1 MIMTLLVKVLL
12 GISKTGIYVLVAEL
26 FLGRTATLLHDKKVY
41 FVSAIIAI
49 VLSASNYY
57 GYECLV
63 TFAPFVVLVSLTILG
78 ILTEGKKKIVLSL
91 TSAIESYVVS
101 FMFGLIFI
109 VISGL
114 LSKIGFNAVSKYDK
128 YIWVIGIRTV
138 GIVLIWIK
146 YEWLH
151 KQVKKTAVNVM
162 ILISAFFMFFQQL
175 LQTVYVDKDYNL
187 GVVLLLLLYLT
198 MIFTAFM
205 LLQHN
210 RLTAKQQAIEED
222 NRQMSQRLHRSKDV
236 LGVVSQVVA
245 SEDHID
251 PKLRKELAD
260 FCDDEMNEM
269 QDRALGANLIGD
281 TGIELVNV
289 MLQKQMLRCADLNIS
304 FDVMIPAPIDGY
316 IREIGISATEF
327 MRMLNDL
334 LKNAV
339 KAILSSDNT
348 HRELLLIMGE
358 AGNDCFEIR
367 LYDSGVPF
375 PPKILEHLGERGNT
389 TDGTGN
395 GIADTVETLR
405 HYRASFVIEPIEPGT
420 DIYTKCIHIAFDGQG
435 CLPQNGEQ

>member
-146 YEWLH
+146 
-151 KQVKKTAVNVM
+151 
-162 ILISAFFMFFQQL
+162 
-175 LQTVYVDKDYNL
+175 
-187 GVVLLLLLYLT
+187 
-198 MIFTAFM
+198 
-205 LLQHN
+205 
-210 RLTAKQQAIEED
+210 
-222 NRQMSQRLHRSKDV
+222 
-236 LGVVSQVVA
+236 
-245 SEDHID
+245 
-251 PKLRKELAD
+251 
-260 FCDDEMNEM
+260 
-269 QDRALGANLIGD
+269 
-281 TGIELVNV
+281 
-289 MLQKQMLRCADLNIS
+289 
-304 FDVMIPAPIDGY
+304 
-316 IREIGISATEF
+316 
-327 MRMLNDL
+327 
-334 LKNAV
+334 
-339 KAILSSDNT
+339 
-348 HRELLLIMGE
+348 
-358 AGNDCFEIR
+358 
-367 LYDSGVPF
+367 
-375 PPKILEHLGERGNT
+375 
-389 TDGTGN
+389 
-395 GIADTVETLR
+395 
-405 HYRASFVIEPIEPGT
+405 
-420 DIYTKCIHIAFDGQG
+420 
-435 CLPQNGEQ
+435 